1 MSHSLSVVIPVHDE
15 AEHLRATVDAL
26 VEAAAR
32 SDFTVELI
40 VVDDG
45 STDGSATVA
54 EAAVADRLPL
64 KTLAREQAGRFKAR
78 RAGVEAAT
86 SEWVL
91 LLDARVRLH
100 RDSLRFLA
108 GCLTPD
114 SSVWNGHVVPQTRGN
129 PFGAFGNVLVHLA
142 WARYFDDPRPT
153 SYGLDDFDHF
163 PKGTGCFLAPRELLL
178 QSMDAFVPRVS
189 DWRLVSDDTQL
200 IRWIAARHRIH
211 LSPEFGCDYQP
222 RTSLRSFVHNAL
234 YRGSTF
240 LDGHARTESRFYA
253 LAVGF
258 YPVSAALAFLVLR
271 RPLFLPV
278 LVAVSV
284 GGGAAVASRAR
295 RPVFE
300 TASFAAL
307 TPVYAVAH
315 GAGMWRALLV
325 LARQRLAGARKT

>member
-1 MSHSLSVVIPVHDE
+1 MSRSLSIVIPVHDE
-15 AEHLRATVDAL
+15 AEHLSATIDAL

-32 SDFTVELI
+32 SGFTTELI

-45 STDGSATVA
+45 STDGSATTA
-54 EAAVADRLPL
+54 EAALADRLSL
-64 KTLAREQAGRFKAR
+64 KVLAREQRGRFKAR
-78 RAGVEAAT
+78 RAGVEAAA
-86 SEWVL
+86 SDWVL

-108 GCLTPD
+108 GCLTPG
-114 SSVWNGHVVPQTRGN
+114 SSVWNGHVVPQTHGN
-129 PFGAFGNVLVHLA
+129 PFGAFGNVLVHIA

-163 PKGTGCFLAPRELLL
+163 PKGTGCFLAPKKLLL
-178 QSMDAFVPRVS
+178 ESMDAFVPRVA
-189 DWRLVSDDTQL
+189 DWGLVSDDTQL

-222 RTSLRSFVHNAL
+222 RTSLRAFVNNAL

-240 LDGHARTESRFYA
+240 LDGHGRTESRFYA
-253 LAVGF
+253 LAVAF
-258 YPVSAALAFLVLR
+258 YPISAALGLLFLR
-271 RPLFLPV
+271 RPIFLPV

-284 GGGAAVASRAR
+284 GGGAAVAARAK
-295 RPVFE
+295 RPAFE

-307 TPVYAVAH
+307 TPLYAVAH
-315 GAGMWRALLV
+315 GAGMWRALAV
-325 LARQRLAGARKT
+325 LARQRLASAHTT

>member
-1 MSHSLSVVIPVHDE
+1 MSRSLSIVIPVHDE
-15 AEHLRATVDAL
+15 AEHLPATVDAL
-26 VEAAAR
+26 AEATVR
-32 SDFTVELI
+32 SDFSVELI

-45 STDGSATVA
+45 STDGSAAAA

-64 KTLAREQAGRFKAR
+64 EILVREQAGRFKAR

-86 SEWVL
+86 SDWVL

-108 GCLTPD
+108 ECLTPD
-114 SSVWNGHVVPQTRGN
+114 SAVWNGHVVPQTHGN
-129 PFGAFGNVLVHLA
+129 PFGAFGNVLVHIA
-142 WARYFDDPRPT
+142 WARYFDDPRST

-163 PKGTGCFLAPRELLL
+163 PKGTGCFVAPRDLLL
-178 QSMDAFVPRVS
+178 EAMDAFVPRVS

-222 RTSLRSFVHNAL
+222 RTSLRSFVDNAL

-240 LDGHARTESRFYA
+240 LDGHGRTESRFYA

-258 YPVSAALAFLVLR
+258 YPVSAALTFLVLR
-271 RPLFLPV
+271 RPVSLPII
-278 LVAVSV
+278 VAVAV

-300 TASFAAL
+300 IASFAAL

-315 GAGMWRALLV
+315 GAGMWRALAV
-325 LARQRLAGARKT
+325 LARQRLTGARKT